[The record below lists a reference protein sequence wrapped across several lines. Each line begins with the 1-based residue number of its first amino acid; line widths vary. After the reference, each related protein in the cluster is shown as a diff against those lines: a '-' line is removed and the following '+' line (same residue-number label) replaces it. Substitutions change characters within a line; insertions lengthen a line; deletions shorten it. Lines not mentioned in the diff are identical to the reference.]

1 MKTIDFT
8 CQLTLHELGITT
20 QCLLYSKLQEQ
31 MDRFQRT
38 QRGSADRILD
48 NMCENLLRKIN
59 FKMQGTNTKVEL
71 PIKINST
78 ASNKVTKEDAWQFM
92 GADVIHPVC
101 RQDKPSIAA
110 VVGSGDSVCST
121 SAVRIC
127 KQWPRNGKCAIE
139 AIVDLQQMVRE
150 LLEYYRE
157 ANGRLPNKIVFYR
170 DGTNKIN
177 KFVFQRFLFDVLC
190 LFLGVDD
197 GQFARILNFE
207 IPQIKQAFTGK
218 RICLFF

>member
-1 MKTIDFT
+1 
-8 CQLTLHELGITT
+8 
-20 QCLLYSKLQEQ
+20 
-31 MDRFQRT
+31 MDKFARS
-38 QRGSADRILD
+38 QRGSPDRILD

-71 PIKINST
+71 PFTT
-78 ASNKVTKEDAWQFM
+78 ASSGVASAKSKKEDAWQFM

-110 VVGSGDSVCST
+110 VVGSGDALCST

-139 AIVDLQQMVRE
+139 AVVDLQQMVTE

-157 ANGRLPNKIVFYR
+157 ANDRLPNKIVFYR
-170 DGTNKIN
+170 DGKQEI
-177 KFVFQRFLFDVLC
+177 LC
-190 LFLGVDD
+190 
-197 GQFARILNFE
+197 IE
-207 IPQIKQAFTGK
+207 IYDFSFCGN
-218 RICLFF
+218 RS